1 MKTLP
6 RTDDPNLLVGLSTAD
21 DAGVYRLR
29 DDLALVLTVDML
41 APVVDDPYVYGQIA
55 AANSISD
62 VYAMGGRPLL
72 ALNIAAYPDQAPVSD
87 LADILRG
94 GQAKASEAGITIVG
108 GHTFKNAD
116 IKYGMA
122 VIGHLTPDRIIT
134 NAGAKPDDII
144 VLTKPLGIGTI
155 NQAYFMEK
163 IEITDMTEAIAMM
176 TTLNKE
182 SSEAMQKAGA
192 HAATDITGYGL
203 AGHLSELAQAS
214 ACGVE
219 LWSSKLPFHEQTL
232 RLHQEGIEDPGID
245 MNKKS
250 FNGGFENRTIKAN
263 IANLI
268 FGSETSGG
276 LAIVLPEANLP
287 EFAGHFGSAFSVI
300 GRITRENP
308 GRITLL
314 P

>member
-1 MKTLP
+1 M
-6 RTDDPNLLVGLSTAD
+6 NTAD
-21 DAGVYRLR
+21 DAGVYRVK

-41 APVVDDPYVYGQIA
+41 APVVDDPYIYGQIA

-62 VYAMGGRPLL
+62 VFAMAGTPHI
-72 ALNIAAYPDQAPVSD
+72 ALNIAAYPDQAPIDD
-87 LADILRG
+87 LTQILRG
-94 GQAKASEAGITIVG
+94 GQEKARQAGITIVG

-122 VIGHLTPDRIIT
+122 VIGYIHPDQIIT
-134 NAGAKPDDII
+134 NAGARPDDII
-144 VLTKPLGIGTI
+144 ILTKPLGIGTI

-163 IEITDMTEAIAMM
+163 IDLSQMAEAIATM

-182 SSEAMQKAGA
+182 ASEAMQKARA

-203 AGHLSELAQAS
+203 AGHLVEISRAS
-214 ACGVE
+214 NVGIE
-219 LWSSKLPFHEQTL
+219 IWSSKLPFHEQTL
-232 RLHQEGIEDPGID
+232 QLYQDGIEDPGIN
-245 MNKKS
+245 MNKQS
-250 FNGGFENRTIKAN
+250 FAEAVENRTIKAR
-263 IANLI
+263 IADLI

-276 LAIVLPEANLP
+276 LAIALPESNLT
-287 EFAGHFGSAFSVI
+287 EFAGHFGSTFSVI
-300 GRITRENP
+300 GRITKENQ